1 MRWKPFDIPDKER
14 VDWVDG
20 LRTVAGDPTPAP
32 GSAGRRCRL
41 PRAGAGDSKTRHG
54 LAVHVFACNVSM
66 EDRAFCNSDG
76 DLLVVPQQ
84 GELDITTEFGR

>member
-1 MRWKPFDIPDKER
+1 MWTG
-14 VDWVDG
+14 W
-20 LRTVAGDPTPAP
+20 TVSAPWQVTPPQHQDPPAGDVVF
-32 GSAGRRCRL
+32 L
-41 PRAGAGDSKTRHG
+41 VAGAGDSKTRHG

>member
-1 MRWKPFDIPDKER
+1 M
-14 VDWVDG
+14 
-20 LRTVAGDPTPAP
+20 
-32 GSAGRRCRL
+32 
-41 PRAGAGDSKTRHG
+41 AGAGDSKTRHG

-84 GELDITTEFGR
+84 GELDITTEFGK